1 MLCSDGA
8 EHPAAVGSAA
18 VKQPSLLNRRRRS
31 PPPSPLAHEVL
42 AAVDCAVGLSGIIE
56 GWTLPHSRRR
66 RMLGRLAKTDF
77 MRAEKCC
84 NPNIQVT
91 VIAVIKFF

>member
-56 GWTLPHSRRR
+56 GWTPRRR
-66 RMLGRLAKTDF
+66 RLRRAAACCVASSRKNRFHVGRKVL
-77 MRAEKCC
+77 
-84 NPNIQVT
+84 
-91 VIAVIKFF
+91 